1 MGYDIVMFPDF
12 LRVGRKAIDPQRQAR
27 ARNEGRVILIR
38 DDVENKGQVSRD
50 QVIAAIYET
59 VLRPELYE
67 LFMSAWE
74 DHISNILSEPDLAM
88 RLDRCDLQGGME
100 IDPELQAHFS
110 RAYDILE
117 QLGRKVPRSELKQRV
132 IDSAGFT
139 ILSNPDGQV
148 VAAGLAARDIVNETH
163 SLSDLTEHLTVN
175 GVRML
180 EDLCEKARCEHDKVN
195 SPIVLTTDI
204 QPRHLIARIA
214 FDEGAPVQVLIE
226 GLDYQWTAEAEQM
239 LITSFGLSRAEVDVV
254 RNLMAGYTLRRIAE
268 ISQRSEHTI
277 RNQTKSVLAKTGAP
291 GQADLIRLVAFLIDN
306 EDRPNTGHPGVVS
319 LQSTMLE
326 METGLKMQVFE
337 CGDPKGYPVVY
348 LHGMLDGMAPLE
360 YLQKQFQEQGLRV
373 IAPVRPGYGLS
384 DGVGTPEDAV
394 EMIVRHVDELI
405 SRMKLERPVV
415 LGHMAGALHG
425 HFVCKRLAN
434 RVAGMVA
441 VAAGGP
447 VLRMKQ
453 ISKMAPRQ
461 RVMTYTARFAPALL
475 PFFVRAGVALVDSDE
490 IGQFMDSL
498 YRPGSHERIVVD
510 HLGVAELMHAG
521 YRFAVQSG
529 STGFVSDGHM
539 MVRNWVPE
547 VDGSKTPVLHLHGGR
562 DPVIPACA
570 TERFTADHENME
582 FRLFPEA
589 GQFLI
594 YEQPDVVLGAI
605 RDLITR

>member
-1 MGYDIVMFPDF
+1 
-12 LRVGRKAIDPQRQAR
+12 
-27 ARNEGRVILIR
+27 
-38 DDVENKGQVSRD
+38 
-50 QVIAAIYET
+50 

-88 RLDRCDLQGGME
+88 RLDSRDLQGGIE

-132 IDSAGFT
+132 VESAGFT
-139 ILSNPDGQV
+139 ILSKPDGQI
-148 VAAGLAARDIVNETH
+148 VAAGQAARSVLDESS
-163 SLSDLTEHLTVN
+163 SLSALNDHLTAN

-180 EDLCEKARCEHDKVN
+180 EDLCEKAEQAQDGAH

-214 FDEGAPVQVLIE
+214 FDEGAPVQVLLE
-226 GLDYQWTAEAEQM
+226 GLDYRWTAEAEQM
-239 LITSFGLSRAEVDVV
+239 LVTSFGLSRAEVDVV

-268 ISQRSEHTI
+268 ISQRSEHTV
-277 RNQTKSVLAKTGAP
+277 RNQAKSVLAKTGAP

-306 EDRPNTGHPGVVS
+306 EDRAGIGHPGVVMV
-319 LQSTMLE
+319 QSQMLA
-326 METGLKMQVFE
+326 METGLNMQVFE
-337 CGDPKGYPVVY
+337 CGDPLGYPVLY

-360 YLQKQFQEQGLRV
+360 YLQDQFAAHGLRV

-384 DGVGTPEDAV
+384 DGVVPPEEAV
-394 EMIVRHVDELI
+394 ELVVRHVDELI
-405 SRMKLERPVV
+405 SRLKLVRPVV

-425 HFVCKRLAN
+425 HFVCKRLKD

-441 VAAGGP
+441 VAGGGP

-461 RVMTYTARFAPALL
+461 RVMAYTARFAPALL

-498 YRPGSHERIVVD
+498 YKPGSHERTVVD
-510 HLGVAELMHAG
+510 RLGVAELMHAG

-529 STGFVSDGHM
+529 PTGFVSDGHM
-539 MVRNWVPE
+539 MVRNWLPE
-547 VDGSKTPVLHLHGGR
+547 IEDSKTPVLHLHGGR

-570 TERFTADHENME
+570 TERFTANYDHME
-582 FRLFPEA
+582 FRMFPEA

-594 YEQPDVVLGAI
+594 YERPDVVLKAI
-605 RDLITR
+605 DDLITR